1 MSHTHSQIEMIE
13 SKDTSNEEVV
23 VSTSIEPI
31 HREKSHKCACISSRH
46 LYRYDVYLN
55 ERDRNKRFKI
65 IMLIITFVITIGV
78 VLLLYFAYL

>member
-1 MSHTHSQIEMIE
+1 MSHTHSQMELIE
-13 SKDTSNEEVV
+13 SKDASDEEVV

-31 HREKSHKCACISSRH
+31 YRETCISSRH